1 MASPTSHRESDTGM
15 NAEWGKVGGYAGA
28 DVIIIA
34 PTLDA
39 GMPYNYSF
47 NDSIDASGNET
58 DFETPVFTPEY
69 LIRVVTLTSIMV
81 LSGPLNLAVFVS
93 LWRQRRPKSRI
104 NLLIMHLAVAD
115 LLITFV
121 NIPTDVIWFCTVR
134 WLAGNVMCKLL
145 MFIESGAMYAS
156 SFVLI
161 VISLDRFAA
170 IVHPLSVSKADR
182 RCKIMLRVAWS
193 SSVVCSVPQLFVHEV
208 GSPPQDPSF
217 TQCVDYTFANSHRK
231 LWWSYHVFVTLAMYV
246 IPLIA
251 IFSCYAAIVYK
262 ICKQSREVTQ
272 ALKNGNHPSLRRTGL
287 DRLPRARMKAL
298 RLTAT
303 IVTAFIICWSP
314 YYIVS
319 TWYHFDSGWQST
331 EKKMLKPEWL
341 IDVLMALGYSNI
353 CADPIIYGLFSTKL
367 WRQFRRCWKKKSLRE
382 YRSPKMATK
391 RTLSSSHST
400 VTRATSLR
408 FGVVTSV
415 HACPHEHPGIEMSH
429 MAQTRVD
436 SVSD

>member
-1 MASPTSHRESDTGM
+1 MISTKYVSISPSISYLCPSLSISAS
-15 NAEWGKVGGYAGA
+15 
-28 DVIIIA
+28 
-34 PTLDA
+34 
-39 GMPYNYSF
+39 
-47 NDSIDASGNET
+47 
-58 DFETPVFTPEY
+58 
-69 LIRVVTLTSIMV
+69 
-81 LSGPLNLAVFVS
+81 LS
-93 LWRQRRPKSRI
+93 
-104 NLLIMHLAVAD
+104 
-115 LLITFV
+115 
-121 NIPTDVIWFCTVR
+121 
-134 WLAGNVMCKLL
+134 
-145 MFIESGAMYAS
+145 
-156 SFVLI
+156 
-161 VISLDRFAA
+161 
-170 IVHPLSVSKADR
+170 
-182 RCKIMLRVAWS
+182 
-193 SSVVCSVPQLFVHEV
+193 QLFVHEV

>member
-193 SSVVCSVPQLFVHEV
+193 SSVVCSLPQTAASCLVAAVLENLTNLEDLSTSLAESEV
-208 GSPPQDPSF
+208 EEHDAVSS
-217 TQCVDYTFANSHRK
+217 
-231 LWWSYHVFVTLAMYV
+231 LLLAMV
-246 IPLIA
+246 KLI
-251 IFSCYAAIVYK
+251 
-262 ICKQSREVTQ
+262 
-272 ALKNGNHPSLRRTGL
+272 L
-287 DRLPRARMKAL
+287 
-298 RLTAT
+298 
-303 IVTAFIICWSP
+303 
-314 YYIVS
+314 
-319 TWYHFDSGWQST
+319 
-331 EKKMLKPEWL
+331 
-341 IDVLMALGYSNI
+341 
-353 CADPIIYGLFSTKL
+353 LF
-367 WRQFRRCWKKKSLRE
+367 
-382 YRSPKMATK
+382 
-391 RTLSSSHST
+391 
-400 VTRATSLR
+400 
-408 FGVVTSV
+408 
-415 HACPHEHPGIEMSH
+415 
-429 MAQTRVD
+429 
-436 SVSD
+436 